1 MNGPGAITGGRPGA
15 AEDLLAAAEA
25 ARERQSHVRHELR
38 SPLAVIYP
46 LLSLLLDGGVGELSP
61 QQREYLEVLDRNV
74 GRLEALITGVAAS
87 GWADCSAAPCTPAEV
102 VLGDCA
108 EDLIALRGAEG
119 ARGAVVST
127 DVGTPSPRAF
137 ADRED
142 VRQILAGLVRNAVA
156 YTPESGRVTIRA
168 RCCDADGMVALEVT
182 DNGPGVPPEELGR
195 VFEFGFRGE
204 LARTLKVSGLGAG
217 LWVGRELARRNGGD
231 LRLASETG
239 AGATA
244 TLMLPSVAGASV

>member
-1 MNGPGAITGGRPGA
+1 MNGRGAITGDRPGA

-46 LLSLLLDGGVGELSP
+46 LLSLLLDGGAGELSL

-74 GRLEALITGVAAS
+74 GRLEALITGVATS

-102 VLGDCA
+102 ILGDCA
-108 EDLIALRGAEG
+108 EDLIALRAAEG
-119 ARGAVVST
+119 ARGAVVM
-127 DVGTPSPRAF
+127 VEAGAPSRRAF

-142 VRQILAGLVRNAVA
+142 VRQIVAGLVRNAVA
-156 YTPESGRVTIRA
+156 FTPESGSVTIRT
-168 RCCDADGMVALEVT
+168 RSGDDGSMVVLEVT
-182 DNGPGVPPEELGR
+182 DTGPGVPPEELGR

-204 LARTLKVSGLGAG
+204 LARTLKVPGLGAG

-239 AGATA
+239 AGVTA
-244 TLMLPSVAGASV
+244 TLTLPSAAGAPA